1 MLLFRLRLRSS
12 SRIESLSQGVLAVLL
27 VSTCSYSAPAQ
38 TIGQGRWAEANDP
51 VALRLIEVE
60 RKWAVLEC
68 EPTDVVN
75 GYLAEDFVGTSP
87 EGPLYTKADYL
98 SGPQPA
104 PGSVHGCKLLSARVR
119 FYGDN
124 LAMIYGSETS
134 VRKDKAG
141 KEYNRKLI
149 WTDTWVKRDGKWQII
164 AVQDMHMPS

>member
-1 MLLFRLRLRSS
+1 MQTFRLH
-12 SRIESLSQGVLAVLL
+12 IELSYQAVLIIL
-27 VSTCSYSAPAQ
+27 LASSCISAAPAQ
-38 TIGQGRWAEANDP
+38 TIGNGRWADPNDP
-51 VALRLIEVE
+51 VALQLIDVE

-68 EPTDVVN
+68 EPTNVVN

-98 SGPQPA
+98 SDPQPA

-141 KEYNRKLI
+141 KDYNRHLI

-164 AVQDMHMPS
+164 AVQDMRMPD

>member
-1 MLLFRLRLRSS
+1 MPPFHLPSKS
-12 SRIESLSQGVLAVLL
+12 TYKVVLAILL
-27 VSTCSYSAPAQ
+27 AASSACPAMAQ
-38 TIGQGRWAEANDP
+38 TIGQGRWAAANDP
-51 VALRLIEVE
+51 VALKLIDVE

-68 EPTDVVN
+68 EPTNVVN

-98 SGPQPA
+98 SEPQPA

-141 KEYNRKLI
+141 KEYNRHLI
-149 WTDTWVKRDGKWQII
+149 WTDTWVRRDGKWQII
-164 AVQDMHMPS
+164 AVQDMQMSK

>member
-1 MLLFRLRLRSS
+1 MLPFHFCIKSS
-12 SRIESLSQGVLAVLL
+12 SQAVLL
-27 VSTCSYSAPAQ
+27 ALVFAASSVYPTSAQ
-38 TIGQGRWAEANDP
+38 TIGQGRWADANDP
-51 VALRLIEVE
+51 VALKLIDVE

-68 EPTDVVN
+68 EPTNVVN

-98 SGPQPA
+98 AEPQPA
-104 PGSVHGCKLLSARVR
+104 PGSVHGCRLLSARVR

-141 KEYNRKLI
+141 KEYNRHLI
-149 WTDTWVKRDGKWQII
+149 WTDTWVKRDSKWQII
-164 AVQDMHMPS
+164 AVQDMQMSR

>member
-38 TIGQGRWAEANDP
+38 TIGQGRWADANDP

-104 PGSVHGCKLLSARVR
+104 PGSAHGCKLLSARVR

>member
-1 MLLFRLRLRSS
+1 MPFRLCIKSS
-12 SRIESLSQGVLAVLL
+12 SKAVLAVLL
-27 VSTCSYSAPAQ
+27 TSSFTHSAPAQ
-38 TIGQGRWAEANDP
+38 TIGQGRWAAANDP
-51 VALRLIEVE
+51 VALQLIDVE

-98 SGPQPA
+98 AEPQPP

-141 KEYNRKLI
+141 KEYNRKLV
-149 WTDTWVKRDGKWQII
+149 WTDTWVKRSGKWQII